1 MARPKRAAAGRKPAA
16 GEKSAADRL
25 GIVVTL
31 KGSPEWKAWV
41 DELATFD
48 RSSVAAL
55 IDRALA
61 HYGKAIGFRKEAPSR

>member
-1 MARPKRAAAGRKPAA
+1 MGTDVMAKKKAATGRKP
-16 GEKSAADRL
+16 AADRL

-41 DELATFD
+41 DKLATFD

-61 HYGKAIGFRKEAPSR
+61 HYGKAIGFGEEAPER

>member
-1 MARPKRAAAGRKPAA
+1 MGTGVMARKKAEAERKP
-16 GEKSAADRL
+16 AADRL

-61 HYGKAIGFRKEAPSR
+61 HYGKAIGFRKEAPER